1 MIVIESPKRA
11 ADKKR
16 EAGETYSYYAGF
28 SLHFAE
34 ELLRYLPFEDDAIVM
49 DPWNG
54 AGTTTVAATRVG
66 LRSIGFDLNPAM
78 VVVAKARLLSPL
90 TYPSVVPIWNKIR
103 GEAAKNVRYNIV
115 GSDPLRDW
123 LRDGTVRSFRSLELA
138 IRSHL
143 VEGAAN
149 LSNGTRNCEEMSD
162 LAAFF
167 YVALFRVARRLTA
180 SFKTSNPT
188 WLRRA
193 SSNAEL
199 VSVTDLQLSSM
210 MTEEI
215 IRSLKSGD
223 GRPSLETATGME
235 SEISVC
241 NSETICLADDS
252 VDAVLTSPPYCTRI
266 DYAVATAVEL
276 AVLGY
281 ARETTFAT
289 LRHSLMGT
297 TTVPKEAP
305 QIGAE
310 LGQTCNALIQAISE
324 HSSVASNTYYLKNH
338 VRYFVSLHASLK
350 EISRV
355 LKPDGIA
362 TLVVQDSLYKETHN
376 DLPTIVEEMCSQVGL
391 TQFQREDFSPGISLS
406 RINTR
411 SRRYKPSGFTPTESV
426 ISFYKRT

>member
-1 MIVIESPKRA
+1 LIVVECPKRA
-11 ADKKR
+11 SDRKS

-34 ELLRYLPFEDDAIVM
+34 ELLRYLPLQDDAIVM

-66 LRSIGFDLNPAM
+66 LRSVGFDLNPAM

-90 TYPSVVPIWNKIR
+90 TYPSVLPIWNKIKV
-103 GEAAKNVRYNIV
+103 EAAKHSSYNWV
-115 GSDPLRDW
+115 GRDPMRDW
-123 LRDGTVRSFRSLELA
+123 LTDGAVRSFRSLELA

-143 VEGAAN
+143 VEGAVD
-149 LSNGTRNCEEMSD
+149 LSNGTRDCEQLSD

-167 YVALFRVARRLTA
+167 YVALFRVARRLTS

-193 SSNAEL
+193 SCKTEL
-199 VSVTDLQLSSM
+199 VSVTDLRLSSM

-215 IRSLKSGD
+215 SRSLKSGD
-223 GRPSLETATGME
+223 GRPSVDTSRGME

-241 NSETICLADDS
+241 NSEAIFLANDS
-252 VDAVLTSPPYCTRI
+252 IDAVLTSPPYCTRI

-281 ARETTFAT
+281 TRETTFAT
-289 LRHSLMGT
+289 LRDSLMGT
-297 TTVPKEAP
+297 TTVPKQAP
-305 QIGAE
+305 KIGAE
-310 LGQTCNALIQAISE
+310 LGESCNSLLQAISE

-355 LKPDGIA
+355 LKPNGIA
-362 TLVVQDSLYKETHN
+362 TFVVQDSLYKEMHN
-376 DLPTIVEEMCSQVGL
+376 DLPMIVEEMCSQVGL
-391 TQFQREDFSPGISLS
+391 TQFQREDFSTGVSLS
-406 RINTR
+406 RINSR